1 MQRIP
6 VAMDDAPFESFTV
19 DAEHGKTRAV
29 N

>member
-6 VAMDDAPFESFTV
+6 VAMDTAPFENFTV
-19 DAEHGKTRAV
+19 DAEHGKTRVV

>member
-6 VAMDDAPFESFTV
+6 VAMDAAPFENFTV
-19 DAEHGKTRAV
+19 DAEHGKTRVV